1 MNTKATLLTIGD
13 EILIGQIVD
22 TNSAFIAKEL
32 NKIGIDVEEII
43 SVKDEQQHII
53 EAFQRGINKSDI
65 VIVTGGLGPTKDDKT
80 KSALCQFLDCKLVRE
95 PKVLENIIQLF
106 ALRGYNKELNS
117 LNQDQALIPEKST
130 FIQNKYGTA
139 PCLWTEIEDKI
150 IINLP
155 GVPFEMKGLIR
166 DEIIPQ
172 LQNRYNSDL
181 IIHRDILVSGIP
193 ESDLAI
199 LLEDWENNLPSFIH
213 LAYLPNRTS
222 IDLRFTATGKD
233 EVILKETIQQ
243 EIENFKKLAGQFLV
257 SENSGKVEV
266 ILGEIL
272 KSKNLKISTA
282 ESCTGGMI
290 ASMLTSV
297 SGSSAYYF
305 GTIVSYDTSV
315 KINVLNVDEKAIEE
329 FTVVSEQ
336 VAEQMAKGVKNVL
349 NTNIAISTTGVA
361 GPNRGEDN
369 NDVGTV
375 WISVTNGNTTSNK
388 RYFYPFLDR
397 EDFIK
402 IVSTNTLNDAVK
414 FIQENY

>member
-155 GVPFEMKGLIR
+155 GVPFERKGLIR

>member
-361 GPNRGEDN
+361 GPNKGEDK
-369 NDVGTV
+369 NDVGTM